1 MDMKIF
7 HKEVVSMQQRL
18 KSYLDMPNDSKAQA
32 IINSFQKLE
41 DEVQVGRTG
50 ATIQNRIKEIQTQI
64 KAAYDSGVISWDHFD
79 ALEDWTREYLQ
90 KTR

>member
-18 KSYLDMPNDSKAQA
+18 KSYLDMPNDSKARA
-32 IINSFQKLE
+32 IVNSFQKLE

-50 ATIQNRIKEIQTQI
+50 ATIQNRIKEIQAQI
-64 KAAYDSGVISWDHFD
+64 KVAYDGGVISWYHFD

-90 KTR
+90 KVR